1 MHIGIVAQRDNP
13 RAAELADRLRR
24 GVEATVSVDEST
36 AGALELPGT
45 AVGDLEACEFVVS
58 IGGDGTFLFT
68 AREVTPTP
76 VLGVNLGEVG
86 FLNVVSPEEALE
98 TVRRV
103 TERFRRGETEFQE
116 LPQIRATGDGWS
128 LPPALNEV
136 AILGPQR
143 GRNNGVGVE
152 IRVDGELYS
161 GTHADGALVST
172 PTGST
177 AYNFSEGGPLVHPDV
192 SAFVITEMCPDGPM
206 PSLSVPTDAELTV
219 RVEAADHAFVVAD
232 GRTRKRVT
240 PPTNVRLTR
249 AEENVRIAGPP
260 LEFFAALGKLA

>member
-1 MHIGIVAQRDNP
+1 MHIGIVAQQDNP
-13 RAAELADRLRR
+13 RAAELADRLRQ

-36 AGALELPGT
+36 AEALELPGT
-45 AVGDLEACEFVVS
+45 AVGDLEACGFVVS

-68 AREVTPTP
+68 ARKVTPTP

-103 TERFRRGETEFQE
+103 TDRFRRGETEFQE

-136 AILGPQR
+136 AVLGPQR

-152 IRVDGELYS
+152 ISVDGELS
-161 GTHADGALVST
+161 PGPTPTAPWCRRRRGRQRTTSARAGRWST
-172 PTGST
+172 PTCRRS
-177 AYNFSEGGPLVHPDV
+177 SSRRCVPVGG
-192 SAFVITEMCPDGPM
+192 CRRCRYR
-206 PSLSVPTDAELTV
+206 PT
-219 RVEAADHAFVVAD
+219 
-232 GRTRKRVT
+232 
-240 PPTNVRLTR
+240 PN
-249 AEENVRIAGPP
+249 
-260 LEFFAALGKLA
+260 